1 MELRKQKKIKAQ
13 TSELGTNYGPKEVR
27 KAPKSIKKKQRN
39 IEEASRPQGP
49 PFWGTILVPF
59 LEHRIF
65 LSEERSF
72 LRGPVSGSVLGFVLV
87 PIV

>member
-13 TSELGTNYGPKEVR
+13 TSELGTNYGPKRGR
-27 KAPKSIKKKQRN
+27 KALKSNKKQQRN
-39 IEEASRPQGP
+39 RKEASIPQGP

-59 LEHRIF
+59 LEHGIF

-87 PIV
+87 PIL